1 LALKAVVVG
10 INDYMGTIN
19 DLPSCVKDA
28 KEFSRLLQDKL
39 GFAKRNIREIID
51 SNATPE
57 KVEEE
62 LRWLFNNAGPSDRL
76 VFYYSG
82 HGMTQPVNGVNEEYL
97 CLYGGLLHDNLL
109 SEMTQNLP
117 PGILTVVLDDC
128 FSGGMEKSTFQVV
141 NAERTLVKRFK
152 PDLKEEKK
160 IYEDEKNISFYK
172 SFSCSPKVSYGPY
185 HPMCK
190 PGEEKRASD
199 EVDQLQLNGLLL
211 SACLET
217 ETAAASTTRTNGL
230 SAFTFCLLKAIDRLG
245 IDSSSEALRKATEQE
260 LKNMNFRQTPVLKVP
275 DNLSGIEAKSFIT
288 LENLSNGSGISERPP
303 SVVPP
308 SGGEIP
314 GNLLLYINYL
324 LRLLGL
330 KQSAAN
336 EKLFGIDDAILIPAI
351 ISAITSIATA
361 AIKGQQSNGGE
372 KNSADIAA
380 ALRTTID
387 RQQPK
392 NVEKLF
398 GIDDAI
404 LIPAIASAITSIV
417 TEAIRRQ

>member
-1 LALKAVVVG
+1 
-10 INDYMGTIN
+10 
-19 DLPSCVKDA
+19 
-28 KEFSRLLQDKL
+28 
-39 GFAKRNIREIID
+39 
-51 SNATPE
+51 
-57 KVEEE
+57 
-62 LRWLFNNAGPSDRL
+62 
-76 VFYYSG
+76 
-82 HGMTQPVNGVNEEYL
+82 
-97 CLYGGLLHDNLL
+97 
-109 SEMTQNLP
+109 
-117 PGILTVVLDDC
+117 
-128 FSGGMEKSTFQVV
+128 
-141 NAERTLVKRFK
+141 
-152 PDLKEEKK
+152 
-160 IYEDEKNISFYK
+160 
-172 SFSCSPKVSYGPY
+172 
-185 HPMCK
+185 
-190 PGEEKRASD
+190 
-199 EVDQLQLNGLLL
+199 
-211 SACLET
+211 
-217 ETAAASTTRTNGL
+217 
-230 SAFTFCLLKAIDRLG
+230 LLKAIDRLG